1 MLTWSFLLGPVVGGV
16 IGGFTN
22 KVAIKM
28 LFRPYNEVKIGK
40 VHVPFTPGII
50 PKEKAN
56 IAREIGKAVSLEL
69 LNGDVLGKTLLSDEM
84 LDKIDQ
90 SLDRL
95 IYNLL
100 NDNRSVRQ
108 WAEQYL
114 SHEELSQL
122 VSQTEGDLTK
132 MICMKLSDE
141 AIGDTVANMA
151 IDHALSQLR
160 SEGFFARLGATI
172 LESMREKATD
182 LLARNI
188 NGMLHDNSADI
199 VGNLL
204 QKEGER
210 LLALPVC
217 RIFEGKEA
225 QLAKRKETV
234 KNIYCKVVGENLP
247 KILSA
252 INLQKVIE
260 DRIND
265 MDMAQT
271 EKIILDVVDKQL
283 KALVWFGVL
292 LGFLLGF
299 LTNII

>member
-1 MLTWSFLLGPVVGGV
+1 MLTWSFILGPVVGGI

-28 LFRPYNEVKIGK
+28 LFRPYNRVMIGK

-50 PKEKAN
+50 PKEKGN
-56 IAREIGKAVSLEL
+56 IAREIGKAVSLQL
-69 LNGDVLGKTLLSDEM
+69 LNGEVLGKTLLSDEM
-84 LDKIDQ
+84 LGKIDQ

-100 NDNRSVRQ
+100 NDRRSVRQ

-132 MICMKLSDE
+132 MICVKLSDE

-172 LESMREKATD
+172 LASMRENATD

-199 VGNLL
+199 VEDLI

-217 RIFEGKEA
+217 RLFEGKEA

-234 KNIYCKVVGENLP
+234 KNIYRKVVSENLP
-247 KILSA
+247 KVLSA
-252 INLQKVIE
+252 IDLKKVIE

-265 MDMAQT
+265 MDMAET
-271 EKIILDVVDKQL
+271 EKTILDVVDKQL